1 MEFRR
6 RVTEKNQLSFID
18 DVFLNNFSI
27 IIMLILILQI
37 ISIYFAITNNQS
49 NFIQQFKVKI
59 EPID

>member
-18 DVFLNNFSI
+18 DFFLNNFSI

-37 ISIYFAITNNQS
+37 ISIYFAVTNNQS
-49 NFIQQFKVKI
+49 NFIQQSKVNI
-59 EPID
+59 VPID

>member
-37 ISIYFAITNNQS
+37 ISIYFALTSNQS

>member
-6 RVTEKNQLSFID
+6 RTTEKNQISFIND
-18 DVFLNNFSI
+18 FFLNNFSI

-37 ISIYFAITNNQS
+37 ISIYFAVTNNKS

>member
-49 NFIQQFKVKI
+49 NFIQ
-59 EPID
+59 